1 VKAIT
6 YAAIAITGGENTVKP
21 IFEGRRLYKHF
32 AGKKGHPPVRACENV
47 YISIGEG
54 VIVGLV
60 GESGCGKTTVGRLL
74 LRLTEADRGL
84 VYYRGKN
91 LTRLHEKE
99 IRPLR
104 KNFQMIF
111 QDSRSAFNPR
121 MRVIDA
127 LKESIRLYHEDL
139 KLREVRERVYELSD
153 LVNLSRG
160 MLHSFVGNLSGGELK
175 RLDIARTISIGPDFI
190 IADEPLTLLDLSIQ
204 SQMADLLMTYQE
216 QRNAAILFI
225 SHDLRMVEML
235 SRTVLVMFG
244 GRIIEQASKRNVTT
258 APLHPYTKHL
268 WDPRST
274 VSFAQ
279 YPESGCVYLNNCL
292 LHQMKGYPNIC
303 IEEAPELIEYS
314 DHHFAACH
322 FAGQM

>member
-1 VKAIT
+1 VKGIS
-6 YAAIAITGGENTVKP
+6 YAAIVITGEDTVRP
-21 IFEGRRLYKHF
+21 VFEGRRLYKHF
-32 AGKKGHPPVRACENV
+32 RGVKGHAEVRACDNV
-47 YISIGEG
+47 YISIDEG
-54 VIVGLV
+54 TTVGLV

-74 LRLTEADRGL
+74 LRLIDADRGL
-84 VYYRGKN
+84 VYYRGEN
-91 LTRLHEKE
+91 LTRLQEKE

-127 LKESIRLYHEDL
+127 LRESIRLYHENL
-139 KLREVRERVYELSD
+139 KIRQVRELIYELID
-153 LVNLSRG
+153 MVNLSRG

-175 RLDIARTISIGPDFI
+175 RLDIARTIAIGPEFI

-204 SQMADLLMTYQE
+204 SQMADLLLSYKE
-216 QRNAAILFI
+216 QNRAAVLFI

-235 SRTVLVMFG
+235 SQTVLVMFG
-244 GRIIEQASKRNVTT
+244 GRIMEQASKRGVTST
-258 APLHPYTKHL
+258 PLHPYTKHL
-268 WDPRST
+268 WDPQSA

-303 IEEAPELIEYS
+303 IEETPELVEYTEN
-314 DHHFAACH
+314 HFAACH